1 MDLVVNPDGIASYG
15 DITYRCAIGGGG
27 VVRDKIEGDEASPAG
42 QYRLIRALYRADR
55 MGPPETDLPLIP
67 ITETDGWCDEPADPA
82 YNTQVTLPHP
92 ASSEKLARADR
103 LYDIIIVTDH
113 NSDPV
118 VQGAGSAI
126 FVHVAGGRDYPPTK
140 GCIAFSKTDLL
151 EILGRWTPG
160 DDRLIISAA

>member
-67 ITETDGWCDEPADPA
+67 ITKTDGWCDEPADPA

-92 ASSEKLARADR
+92 ASCEKLARADQ
-103 LYDIIIVTDH
+103 LYDILIVTDH
-113 NSDPV
+113 NNDPV

-126 FVHVAGGRDYPPTK
+126 FVHVAGGTDFPPTK
-140 GCIAFSKTDLL
+140 GCIAFLETDLR

-160 DDRLIISAA
+160 DDRLIIGAA